1 MREWLLGV
9 VTLGWGLPLII
20 GGIGKPPH
28 PASCKLPP
36 CWFSGI
42 DERRQAISRLPPRRS
57 FGKSWESEEQKG
69 QQSPRFYL
77 RSWKATDGPEIIPGF
92 SEIDSIVSSWCPI
105 VVQDF
110 VNNIESPHHQ
120 TYQYVDRR
128 KGFLAARLI
137 PGKGGRGHQ
146 AGREGSLL
154 STKWIIHLGTTNTF
168 PPSNSQAET
177 SAQVVGVSQEAVLN
191 AGDCNGRGCMC
202 KWEGGRVE
210 PKLRMAPIWGKHCR
224 EWGQFRIGPILRQTR
239 QRFHRRHF
247 SPICHVINFSCT
259 FMLPFGQ
266 TWFGSRSRWQ
276 GWYHVTSN
284 FCWGASDY
292 GKDWGSSENIKVPPE
307 APTAFPKYKTSILEI

>member
-1 MREWLLGV
+1 MGGNDLLNLTNPGREWENDF
-9 VTLGWGLPLII
+9 LGWWHVV
-20 GGIGKPPH
+20 GGCRWLLVVLGNRPILLPPH
-28 PASCKLPP
+28 
-36 CWFSGI
+36 WFSGI

-191 AGDCNGRGCMC
+191 AGDWDGRGCMC

-259 FMLPFGQ
+259 FMFPFW
-266 TWFGSRSRWQ
+266 TNLIWIEVM
-276 GWYHVTSN
+276 VTRMISCN
-284 FCWGASDY
+284 LQFLLGCLGLWERLGVIR
-292 GKDWGSSENIKVPPE
+292 KH
-307 APTAFPKYKTSILEI
+307 